1 MVFASR
7 SNLCFLCGS
16 ADISFGKIL
25 TATSRP
31 SRVSLAR
38 YTSLI
43 PPAPSGPT
51 ISYGPSFVPEARSM
65 LARDYTARKPL
76 RGNSSRVPGRMT
88 GNSPETQPCLWL
100 LVPHSSPP
108 PPSPP
113 IATVL
118 AAGIYINDPKISPD
132 GTAVA
137 YDDD

>member
-88 GNSPETQPCLWL
+88 GYSELIEHAW
-100 LVPHSSPP
+100 
-108 PPSPP
+108 
-113 IATVL
+113 
-118 AAGIYINDPKISPD
+118 
-132 GTAVA
+132 
-137 YDDD
+137 